1 MEADMATGSVIYF
14 PKLSKHAPQKT
25 KKTDKPKPKATVL
38 EWVRNGY
45 QFPGKPVPSDKGGA

>member
-1 MEADMATGSVIYF
+1 MPQATNSLIYF
-14 PKLSKHAPQKT
+14 PKQSKHAPPKT

-38 EWVRNGY
+38 EWIRNGY